1 MLALM
6 VAAAGAAASTALV
19 RGRRCVQ
26 LFLLIA
32 RQRFCSRGR
41 RACLSPKQAER
52 SAAEVDSRPIQASGA
67 ARERVLAPLIVRLP
81 GFQAG
86 PRRAPPSLVVV
97 CIAATRFMGVAGVL
111 GRPLRGGYGECARRL
126 RRARGHVSGDARRRG
141 RRGPHRRGR
150 RGGVLSSYFP
160 LPPPPC
166 LRRSISMGGGRG
178 RVREGRCCVVGRI
191 RGCFIV
197 CITAVTARRA
207 FLERWLFR
215 WEEAGLKTTGLRS
228 RQLSLDR
235 VGGPPRAISNRN

>member
-150 RGGVLSSYFP
+150 RGGLLSSYFP
-160 LPPPPC
+160 IPPPPC
-166 LRRSISMGGGRG
+166 LRRSISMCGG
-178 RVREGRCCVVGRI
+178 RVRP
-191 RGCFIV
+191 
-197 CITAVTARRA
+197 AKRRDEPGDA
-207 FLERWLFR
+207 QLLQDFQRHVQRWPGPVWRVQL
-215 WEEAGLKTTGLRS
+215 AGVKPGLREPARNAS
-228 RQLSLDR
+228 TPLNQSLVDAWPRRQ
-235 VGGPPRAISNRN
+235 